1 MAWYYFNCADLNQ
14 NPGQK
19 SISFHTESGN
29 QILLR
34 GNVKNEDTDMIRLF
48 TNMDTLVQLTK
59 RLPISMEIQDWDL
72 ITVLGAGLAHVRFV
86 RETQTS
92 YSYSSLD
99 TRVEELSRQLKQ
111 KNEQLDQELDDAIQ
125 ASLDEIDQ
133 EIESDKKL
141 ERVIF
146 TAAQQ

>member
-1 MAWYYFNCADLNQ
+1 MAN
-14 NPGQK
+14 
-19 SISFHTESGN
+19 
-29 QILLR
+29 
-34 GNVKNEDTDMIRLF
+34 
-48 TNMDTLVQLTK
+48 
-59 RLPISMEIQDWDL
+59 
-72 ITVLGAGLAHVRFV
+72 
-86 RETQTS
+86 TS